1 MKQLAFCSADNESIH
16 FIPENLVLEAAENE
30 DGTTTL
36 AVIDIIHIKSSI
48 DEVRKEMSKPQR
60 KRTLWHTLSQPS

>member
-1 MKQLAFCSADNESIH
+1 MKQLAFCTADNESIC

-36 AVIDIIHIKSSI
+36 AVIDLIHIKSSI
-48 DEVRKEMSKPQR
+48 GEVRKEMSKPQR